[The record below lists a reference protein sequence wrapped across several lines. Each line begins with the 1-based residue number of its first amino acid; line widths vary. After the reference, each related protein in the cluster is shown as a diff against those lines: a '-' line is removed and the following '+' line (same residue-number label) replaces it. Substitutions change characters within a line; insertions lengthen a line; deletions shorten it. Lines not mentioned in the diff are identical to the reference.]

1 MGWSC
6 ERVTWPGVGCHLPA
20 NRNIMFDIVD
30 DPVLCVLRKAT
41 FSEGPAEQSG
51 NVNVY
56 K

>member
-1 MGWSC
+1 MWEGHVVQS
-6 ERVTWPGVGCHLPA
+6 VGGYLPA